1 MMTKRDL
8 SSREK
13 KFTWPLSK
21 KLLFSIL
28 DDQVCDVFV
37 CELIWER
44 LFYVKEKSTKDW
56 ISSEHTPLYWSEK
69 YNKAPQ
75 IISERPASIHLTRSI
90 PKDHKQDLK
99 KILDFKGY
107 KINEL
112 YPRRTRRA
120 TAVNWL
126 IFWAI
131 ESNSILKD
139 HDKLPLLLSPPLNP
153 IHGHNGDPQIK

>member
-1 MMTKRDL
+1 MIRRDF
-8 SSREK
+8 SYPEK

-28 DDQVCDVFV
+28 DDHLSDVFV

-44 LFYVKEKSTKDW
+44 LFYINEKSIANW
-56 ISSEHTPLYWSEK
+56 MSSERTPCYWSEK
-69 YNKAPQ
+69 YDKAPQ
-75 IISERPASIHLTRSI
+75 IISERSASIHLTRSI
-90 PKDHKQDLK
+90 PKEHKQDLK
-99 KILDFKGY
+99 KILNFKGY

-126 IFWAI
+126 IFWSI
-131 ESNSILKD
+131 ETNSILQD
-139 HDKLPLLLSPPLNP
+139 FDKLPILFSPPLNP
-153 IHGHNGDPQIK
+153 IHGHNGDPEIK

>member
-1 MMTKRDL
+1 MTRKDL
-8 SSREK
+8 SSPEK

-28 DDQVCDVFV
+28 DDQVSDVFV

-44 LFYVKEKSTKDW
+44 LFYIKETSTKDW
-56 ISSEHTPLYWSEK
+56 IFSKYTPSYWSEK

-75 IISERPASIHLTRSI
+75 IISERGASIHLTRSI
-90 PKDHKQDLK
+90 PKEHKQGLK
-99 KILDFKGY
+99 NILNFKGY
-107 KINEL
+107 MINEL

-126 IFWAI
+126 IFWVI
-131 ESNSILKD
+131 ESKYMFTENE
-139 HDKLPLLLSPPLNP
+139 KLPILSSPPFNP
-153 IHGHNGDPQIK
+153 IYGHNGDPEIK

>member
-1 MMTKRDL
+1 MNKRFYT
-8 SSREK
+8 SNQK

-21 KLLFSIL
+21 KLLLSIIN
-28 DDQVCDVFV
+28 DQVSDVFV

-44 LFYVKEKSTKDW
+44 LFYIKETSFGDW
-56 ISSEHTPLYWSEK
+56 ISSSYTSSYWSEK
-69 YNKAPQ
+69 YIKAPQ
-75 IISERPASIHLTRSI
+75 IIAERSASIHLTRSI
-90 PKDHKQDLK
+90 PKEHKQGLK

-126 IFWAI
+126 IFWGL
-131 ESNSILKD
+131 ESRSILKNN
-139 HDKLPLLLSPPLNP
+139 DKLPKLSSPPFNP
-153 IHGHNGDPQIK
+153 IHGHQGDPEIK